1 MSFENAGLTRVWLFT
16 IVGLTIARVSPLAS
30 LLPDSRML
38 QVVLHHVA
46 PDEVFTMLV
55 CSILIYTFQS
65 IERRF
70 SSRKYAMT
78 LVCLVALSQAVQLGL
93 RIWQSSY
100 EGGPALFSVLFGL
113 AYLVFRD
120 VPSQRTARILGIP
133 VSQKSSLYLLLLQLL
148 TGSRA
153 TVAAAL
159 SGVVCRIRPFPC
171 FVQFLSC
178 WTRSDSLTVLQV
190 SGAVYRRFLR
200 SLAFPA
206 WMADSLA
213 PIFQA
218 RHRAAA
224 PQLQA
229 EDPQQMFRSQV
240 HQARIDQ
247 LINLGFTREQVMQA
261 LTIAGNDMEVAASI
275 LLGQ

>member
-159 SGVVCRIRPFPC
+159 SGVV
-171 FVQFLSC
+171 
-178 WTRSDSLTVLQV
+178 